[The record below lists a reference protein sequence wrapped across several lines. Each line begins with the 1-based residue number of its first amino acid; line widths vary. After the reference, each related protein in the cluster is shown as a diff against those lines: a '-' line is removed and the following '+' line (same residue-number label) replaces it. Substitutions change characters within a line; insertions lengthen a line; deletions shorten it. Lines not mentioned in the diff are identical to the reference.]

1 MPGCFFS
8 YERRIDMK
16 VRVHNIK
23 APLETEW
30 EELREMVRK
39 RICCPRSACTDFRI
53 VKQSVDARKKHVC
66 FVYSVDL
73 EITGEVAADG
83 KNVIVLKDEEESAP
97 VPGTISLADPPVIVG
112 SGPCGLFC
120 ALTLARMGYRPLLL
134 ERGCDVDSRT
144 KAVQNYWEKGE
155 LNPESNIQFGEGG
168 AGTFSDGKLTTRIS
182 DPKIMNILKDLVYF
196 GAPEEI
202 LYRAKPHIGT
212 DILKQV
218 VKAVRTEIIHL
229 GGDVRFET
237 LVSDL
242 EIRNGQIAGVTLSS
256 GEQIPCQILVLALG
270 HSARDTYE
278 MLCRKGIVM
287 EQKAFSVGAR
297 IEHLQSFI
305 DKSMYGDFAGHPK
318 LGAAD
323 YQLSYRNGND
333 ACYSF
338 CMCPGGVVVAAASEP
353 DTVVTNGMSY
363 YARNGKNANAAICVN
378 VSRQDFASD
387 HPLAGVYYQRELE
400 HRAFLLGGENGNA
413 PAQKVCDYL
422 NGKATSYWQKVYP
435 SYPLGVAMT
444 DLSRCFS
451 ARVSHV
457 LTDGLR
463 MFDKKI
469 KGFTAN
475 GAILTGVE
483 TRTSAPLR
491 ILRGESLESISVKG
505 LYPAGEGAGYAGGIM
520 SAAADGIRVA
530 NQIISVCHPKN
541 GGCMV

>member
-278 MLCRKGIVM
+278 MLCRKGIAM